1 VARAWISIGSNLG
14 DRTANCMLAVSMLSS
29 FARVTAAS
37 SAYETE
43 PVGPKDQ
50 PDFINCAVE
59 IETGLPPEKLL
70 AELQSIE
77 ETLGRVRSGRW
88 RERSIDLDIVFYDG
102 LIMNTDALT
111 IPHPRAHLR
120 RFVLEPL
127 AEISPGLVHPV
138 LGATVSEL
146 LGMLEDGERVV
157 KTAPPTAIFP
167 QMPTGY

>member
-1 VARAWISIGSNLG
+1 MGSNLG
-14 DRTANCMLAVSMLSS
+14 DRTANCMLAVSMLSA
-29 FARVTAAS
+29 FARVTAVS
-37 SAYETE
+37 SVYETE

-50 PDFINCAVE
+50 PDFINCAAC
-59 IETGLPPEKLL
+59 IETDIPPEGLL
-70 AELQSIE
+70 AELRSIE
-77 ETLGRVRSGRW
+77 DALGRVRSGRW

-138 LGATVSEL
+138 LGVTVSGL
-146 LGMLEDGERVV
+146 LGMLKGGERVV
-157 KTAPPTAIFP
+157 KTAPPSVLFP
-167 QMPTGY
+167 QKPTGY

>member
-1 VARAWISIGSNLG
+1 
-14 DRTANCMLAVSMLSS
+14 
-29 FARVTAAS
+29 
-37 SAYETE
+37 
-43 PVGPKDQ
+43 KDQ

-77 ETLGRVRSGRW
+77 ETLGRVSSGRW
-88 RERSIDLDIVFYDG
+88 RERKIDLDIVFYDR

-127 AEISPGLVHPV
+127 TEISPGLVHPV
-138 LGATVSEL
+138 LGATVSGL
-146 LGMLEDGERVV
+146 LGMLEDGESIV
-157 KTAPPTAIFP
+157 KT
-167 QMPTGY
+167 

>member
-1 VARAWISIGSNLG
+1 MGSNLG
-14 DRTANCMLAVSMLSS
+14 DRTANCMLAVSMLSA
-29 FARVTAAS
+29 FARVTAVS
-37 SAYETE
+37 SVYETE

-50 PDFINCAVE
+50 PDFINCAAC
-59 IETGLPPEKLL
+59 IETDLPPEELL

-77 ETLGRVRSGRW
+77 DTLGRVRSGRW

-102 LIMNTDALT
+102 LIMNTDELT

-138 LGATVSEL
+138 LGATVSGL
-146 LGMLEDGERVV
+146 LGMLEGGERVV
-157 KTAPPTAIFP
+157 KTAPPSVLFP
-167 QMPTGY
+167 QKPTGY

>member
-1 VARAWISIGSNLG
+1 
-14 DRTANCMLAVSMLSS
+14 MLAVSMLSA
-29 FARVTAAS
+29 FARVASVS

-50 PDFINCAVE
+50 PDFINCAAC
-59 IETGLPPEKLL
+59 IETDLPPEKLL

-77 ETLGRVRSGRW
+77 DSLGRIRRGRW

-102 LIMNTDALT
+102 LVMNTDALT

-127 AEISPGLVHPV
+127 AEINPGLIHPV

-146 LGMLEDGERVV
+146 LHSLENGEKVV
-157 KTAPPTAIFP
+157 KTAPPSALFP
-167 QMPTGY
+167 QKPTGY

>member
-1 VARAWISIGSNLG
+1 MARAYISIGSNLG
-14 DRTANCMLAVSMLSS
+14 DRVANCMLAVSMLSS

-50 PDFINCAVE
+50 PDFINCAAC
-59 IETGLPPEKLL
+59 IETDMPPENLL
-70 AELQSIE
+70 AELRSIE
-77 ETLGRVRSGRW
+77 DSLGRIRRERW

-102 LIMNTDALT
+102 LVMNTDELT

-127 AEISPGLVHPV
+127 AEISPGLVHPI

-146 LGMLEDGERVV
+146 LHSLGDGEKVV
-157 KTAPPTAIFP
+157 KTAPPSAIFP
-167 QMPTGY
+167 QKPTGY